1 MKVEDSEDLM
11 SGDKAPENQADN
23 EEMDFFEHLEE
34 LRWTLVKSF
43 VALVVGCGL
52 VMVSMKLFAGF
63 LNWPLEIAL
72 GEGVELVR
80 VDGIGSEIGAVPER
94 NPDLENGSGEKRRR
108 FGLITTTPMGVFSV
122 ILQVCFLGG
131 LGLALPFFLYFVA
144 QFVAPGLTER
154 ELAVLKPGCAIAF
167 LLFLIGS
174 VFSFTI
180 LIPASLRASI
190 FFNEIFGFQ
199 VLWSADRYYGLL
211 VWMTVGIG
219 FSFEFPLILVFL
231 GYLGVLD
238 IERLKRFRPYSVVA
252 FLGIA
257 AIITPTTDPLTFML
271 LAVPMSLLYEVSILI
286 SKRVERAKS
295 SGEG

>member
-1 MKVEDSEDLM
+1 MEDDREDLM
-11 SGDKAPENQADN
+11 LGDEATANPADTK
-23 EEMDFFEHLEE
+23 EMNFLEHLEE
-34 LRWTLVKSF
+34 LRWTLVKCF
-43 VALVVGCGL
+43 IALVVGCGL
-52 VMVSMKLFAGF
+52 VMVSMKLFAGL
-63 LNWPLEIAL
+63 LNWPLQIAL
-72 GEGVELVR
+72 GEDVEVVR
-80 VDGIGSEIGAVPER
+80 FDGSGSEIGAL
-94 NPDLENGSGEKRRR
+94 PDRDLNLEEGSGKERRR

-131 LGLALPFFLYFVA
+131 LALSLPFILYFVG

-154 ELAVLKPGCAIAF
+154 ELVVLKPGCAMAF
-167 LLFLIGS
+167 FLFLIGS
-174 VFSFTI
+174 AFSFAV

-190 FFNEIFGFQ
+190 FFNELFGFQ

-231 GYLGVLD
+231 VYLGIID
-238 IERLKRFRPYSVVA
+238 IEQLKRFRPYSVVA

-271 LAVPMSLLYEVSILI
+271 LAVPMSLLYEISILI
-286 SKRVERAKS
+286 SRRVERAKS
-295 SGEG
+295 SGED